1 MSRLPVITIAAS
13 ALAVLVSAAGTSGAT
28 GAPDPDV
35 GGSNVNPFSG
45 ETLFTLVPAIIEQSM
60 NKVVDTDLPAVTA
73 ATQTLHDNLFIVD
86 MHSDT
91 LMWKRDLLSRSGR
104 GHVDL
109 PRLQD
114 GNVGLQVFSSVS
126 KSPIGQNY
134 DSNTDQTDNIT
145 LLTIAQLQPL
155 RTWGS
160 LLERS
165 LYHAARLER
174 AVRNS
179 DGELRLIRTSSDL
192 AALQGDRAAG
202 RNVTGAV
209 FSVEGLQNLE
219 GKLENVDRLYAA
231 GMRMAG
237 FTHFFDNDLAGSMH
251 GVHKGGLT
259 DFGRQVFAELE
270 RRGVIIDLAHAS
282 HSSIAE
288 MLDMATRPLVASHGG
303 VQATCNVNRN
313 LTDDEIRGVAA
324 TGGVVGIGYWD
335 AAVCELTP
343 AAVVD
348 AIEHVIEVGGL
359 QTAALGSDYDGSTT
373 VAWDT
378 SDIAVITQEL
388 RDRGRSDD
396 DIRAIMGGNT
406 SRVMMAVLPAA

>member
-1 MSRLPVITIAAS
+1 MSPSSRRWVRRTAIGV
-13 ALAVLVSAAGTSGAT
+13 AVLVPVAAVAFFAL
-28 GAPDPDV
+28 APGIV
-35 GGSNVNPFSG
+35 
-45 ETLFTLVPAIIEQSM
+45 ERAQ
-60 NKVVDTDLPAVTA
+60 NKTIDTALPEIAP
-73 ATQTLHDNLFIVD
+73 QTRELHDSLQIVD

-91 LMWKRDLLSRSGR
+91 LMWDRDLLERSSR
-104 GHVDL
+104 GHMDL

-114 GNVGLQVFSSVS
+114 GNVALQVFSSVS
-126 KSPIGQNY
+126 KSPKGQNY
-134 DSNTDQTDNIT
+134 DSNTGETDNIT
-145 LLTIAQLQPL
+145 LLTIAQLQPP

-165 LYHAARLER
+165 LYHAEKLET
-174 AVRNS
+174 AAADS
-179 DGELRLIRTSSDL
+179 DGRLRVVRTRDDL
-192 AALQGDRAAG
+192 EALLADRAAG
-202 RNVTGAV
+202 LDVTGAL

-219 GKLENVDRLYAA
+219 GRIENFDRLYDA

-237 FTHFFDNDLAGSMH
+237 FTHFFDNEVAGSMH
-251 GVHKGGLT
+251 GVDKDGLT
-259 DFGRQVFAELE
+259 DFGRQVFEQME
-270 RRGVIIDLAHAS
+270 QRGVIVDIAHAS
-282 HSSIAE
+282 HPAIAE
-288 MLDMATRPLVASHGG
+288 MLTRATKPVVASHGG
-303 VQATCNVNRN
+303 VQATCDVNRN

-348 AIEHVIEVGGL
+348 AIEHVIAVGGL

-378 SDIAVITQEL
+378 GEIAVITQEL
-388 RDRGRSDD
+388 RDRGHSDD

-406 SRVMMAVLPAA
+406 LRVIAQTLPG